1 MNDREVLPDETL
13 FNQEGLKAA
22 VEIEIQNH
30 EVCRYRRLKVVEE
43 QNPYRMRILI
53 DSPIKALDRMI
64 QAVPELKKLQWQ
76 DLRMIYRISEGEVEL
91 DWQLEAEGKFY
102 YEHVQ

>member
-1 MNDREVLPDETL
+1 
-13 FNQEGLKAA
+13 
-22 VEIEIQNH
+22 
-30 EVCRYRRLKVVEE
+30 
-43 QNPYRMRILI
+43 
-53 DSPIKALDRMI
+53 MI